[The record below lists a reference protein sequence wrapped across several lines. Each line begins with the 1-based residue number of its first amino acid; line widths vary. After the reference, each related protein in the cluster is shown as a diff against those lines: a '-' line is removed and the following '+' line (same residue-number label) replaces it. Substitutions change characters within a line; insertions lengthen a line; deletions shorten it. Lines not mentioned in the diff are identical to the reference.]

1 MLLTK
6 SPTCFVVYYNITY
19 KVYILLLYFLFC
31 YFSAFLSLP
40 CRRSTDYLIL
50 HAVHDTTM
58 INVRNM
64 AINIF
69 IFISQG
75 ILFSSTATIDLRAC
89 LHALNGGHNSPSVW
103 YVVFMPR
110 YGRRHCIRRDF
121 METKAR
127 VTTVPYVPR
136 RTQYSEHSD
145 SDHNLCKTHSFVN
158 NKELKNG

>member
-6 SPTCFVVYYNITY
+6 SPTCFVVYYNITC

-40 CRRSTDYLIL
+40 CRRSTDYLVL
-50 HAVHDTTM
+50 QAVHDTTM
-58 INVRNM
+58 INVHNM

-103 YVVFMPR
+103 YVVLMPW
-110 YGRRHCIRRDF
+110 YGRRHRVCCDF

-127 VTTVPYVPR
+127 ATTVPDVPHH
-136 RTQYSEHSD
+136 TQYHCVYLLM
-145 SDHNLCKTHSFVN
+145 HCVRK
-158 NKELKNG
+158 